1 MGQVTIPAV
10 YMRGGTSKGLF
21 FHGAWLPADPAARDR
36 ILLRALGSPDP
47 FRRQV
52 DGLGGATSST
62 SKAVIV
68 SPSSRPDADV
78 DYLFAQVGIDRPVVD
93 YSGTCG
99 NLSAAVGPF
108 SIEEGMVGA
117 ADGVTAVR
125 IWQVNTRKR
134 IIGHVPTRNGQPV
147 VEGTYR
153 IDGVPTA
160 GAEIRVEFLEP
171 GGATCGRLLPTGHA
185 TDVLDIPGI
194 GRIEVT
200 LLDAAMPAV
209 FIRAADLG
217 LGGTELADAVDG
229 NPDLLAR
236 LEAIRCAGAVA
247 MGLAGTPEEATSR
260 RPATPKIVFI
270 ASSRDYTS
278 ARGERISAGAVDVV
292 ARLISMGRL
301 HHALAV
307 TGGAVATATAAVVPG
322 TIVNVAAGLP
332 AGGEREVTI
341 GHPSGTIRVGV
352 AVSRRDG
359 TWAAERAVVGRTA
372 RRLMEG
378 AIRLPES
385 VAGGV
390 AASPSGGPAGSGSA
404 PPDAA
409 SRGSGGPP
417 RSGRAQ
423 TRIPAVI
430 MRGGT
435 SRGLFFRRDDLPGP
449 GALRDRI
456 ILSAFG
462 SPDPYRRQI
471 DGIGGATS
479 VTSKVV
485 LVGPSSR
492 DDCDVDYFFGQVDIA
507 RPLVDY
513 TGSCGNLS
521 AAIGPFA
528 IEEGLIRATEPMTRV
543 RIWQVN
549 TEKRIIAWIPT
560 RGTEPE
566 VEGEFAI
573 DGVPF
578 PGARIRLEYLE
589 PGGSLSPD
597 FLPTGRP
604 MDELMIPGVGRIPVT
619 LVDATNPVVFFRA
632 ADLGLTGTELGD
644 EIDGNP
650 EVRRTIEAIR
660 AHGAVLMGLAA
671 SPEEAT
677 AGRPG
682 TPKVAF
688 VAPPVTYR
696 TNKETTVEAAQITLA
711 ARIMT
716 MGTLHRTYAVTGGVA
731 TAAAALVAGSV
742 VNTAARLDS
751 SEPEQEVRVGHPAG
765 ILPVGA
771 RVTRQGDR
779 WVCEKAVTFRTAR
792 RLMQGFVCV
801 PASVGRLTSAD
812 AAGE

>member
-21 FHGAWLPADPAARDR
+21 FRGAWLPPDPEARDR

-47 FRRQV
+47 FRRQI
-52 DGLGGATSST
+52 DGLGSATSST

-68 SPSSRPDADV
+68 SPPSRPDADV

-93 YSGTCG
+93 YSGSCG

-108 SIEEGMVGA
+108 AIEEGMVEA
-117 ADGVTAVR
+117 PDGVTAVR
-125 IWQVNTRKR
+125 IWQVNTQRR
-134 IIGHVPTRNGQPV
+134 IVAHVPTRGGRPA

-153 IDGVPTA
+153 MDGVPNA

-171 GGATCGRLLPTGHA
+171 GGGTCGRLLPTGHV
-185 TDVLDIPGI
+185 TDTLDVPGI

-200 LLDAAMPAV
+200 LLDAAMVAV
-209 FIRAADLG
+209 FVRAADLG
-217 LGGTELADAVDG
+217 LDGTELQDAVDRDA
-229 NPDLLAR
+229 DLLAQ
-236 LEAIRCAGAVA
+236 LEAIRGAAAVA
-247 MGLAGTPEEATSR
+247 IELAKAPEEATSR
-260 RPATPKIVFI
+260 RPATPKIVFVT
-270 ASSRDYTS
+270 SPRDYTS
-278 ARGERISAGAVDVV
+278 ARGERVSAGAVDVV
-292 ARLISMGRL
+292 ARLISTGRL

-307 TGGAVATATAAVVPG
+307 TGGAVATATAALIPG
-322 TIVNVAAGLP
+322 TIVNAAAGLP
-332 AGGEREVTI
+332 AGGEHELRI
-341 GHPSGTIRVGV
+341 GHPSGTIKVGV
-352 AVSRRDG
+352 AVSQRDG
-359 TWAAERAVVGRTA
+359 IWTAEKAVVGCTA

-378 AIRLPES
+378 AIRLPDPFVRGWIPETPS
-385 VAGGV
+385 VAP
-390 AASPSGGPAGSGSA
+390 ALPDRGPTRTLG
-404 PPDAA
+404 D
-409 SRGSGGPP
+409 
-417 RSGRAQ
+417 Q

-449 GALRDRI
+449 GPLRDRI

-492 DDCDVDYFFGQVDIA
+492 GDCDVDYFFGQVDIA

-528 IEEGLIRATEPMTRV
+528 IEAGWVTASEPMTRV

-560 RGTEPE
+560 SGGGPE

-589 PGGSLSPD
+589 PGGSVSPA

-604 MDELMIPGVGRIPVT
+604 VDELEIPGVGRISVT
-619 LVDATNPVVFFRA
+619 LVDATTPVVFFRA
-632 ADLGLTGTELGD
+632 ADLGLTGTELGE

-650 EVRRTIEAIR
+650 ELRRTIEAIR
-660 AHGAVLMGLAA
+660 AHGAVLMDLAS

-677 AGRPG
+677 AKRPG

-688 VAPPVTYR
+688 VAPPVTYP
-696 TNKETTVEAAQITLA
+696 TTKGTTVEAGQITLV

-731 TAAAALVAGSV
+731 TAAAALVAGSIV
-742 VNTAARLDS
+742 DSVARLDS
-751 SEPEQEVRVGHPAG
+751 GEPEQEVRLGHPAG

-771 RVTRQGDR
+771 RVTRRGDR

-792 RLMQGFVCV
+792 RLMEGFVCV
-801 PASVGRLTSAD
+801 PASVGRLMSAD